1 METGGGFHGLA
12 RGFGAKCA
20 SGLQI
25 KMQRILLG
33 VLHSALKAEQAQGF
47 LAAKEERRF
56 DPYKTESWCLASGD
70 ERLGDETKEWSW
82 SPGEPGLLLLLL
94 LLQGMEKSRVTAVT
108 SLTPSRSKSLSH
120 GTRYELMFE

>member
-12 RGFGAKCA
+12 RAFGAKFA

-33 VLHSALKAEQAQGF
+33 VLHGTLKTEQAQGF
-47 LAAKEERRF
+47 LAAKEERKF

-82 SPGEPGLLLLLL
+82 RPGEPGLLLLLL
-94 LLQGMEKSRVTAVT
+94 LQGMEELKVTAVT
-108 SLTPSRSKSLSH
+108 SLAPSRSKSLSH
-120 GTRYELMFE
+120 GARYELMFE